1 MSFRFTYIST
11 VCSTARL
18 DKHARRRQI
27 FGSFVRSIHLEQMET
42 PPTGPVMR
50 KLLIKYQRST
60 SNAKSINQTTQF
72 RTIDRL

>member
-1 MSFRFTYIST
+1 MSFRLPCIST

-18 DKHARRRQI
+18 DKHERRHPS

-42 PPTGPVMR
+42 PHTGPAMR
-50 KLLIKYQRST
+50 KPLITHQRSA